1 MDKKEQIQEFIN
13 QKKDLLRCQRYVQTL
28 LKEKE
33 LYNREKW
40 KEKLDE
46 IRKQVK
52 NITKVIEINKKRGD

>member
-28 LKEKE
+28 LKEKD